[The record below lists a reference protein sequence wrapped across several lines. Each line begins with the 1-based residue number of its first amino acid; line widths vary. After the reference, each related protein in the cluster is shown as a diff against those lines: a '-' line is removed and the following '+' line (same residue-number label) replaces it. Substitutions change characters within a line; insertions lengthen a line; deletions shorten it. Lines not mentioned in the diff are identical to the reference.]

1 MGEFSTEREHSDL
14 VKMELY
20 LKAGADGQS
29 VGDCPFAHYVRAVLA
44 YKDLPCSVHPCGPS
58 GKPSWLVES
67 HGGKMP
73 CLKTKDDIITESSVI
88 ADHINSSHPPIL
100 PTGEDVKAEVGGIF
114 PAMARLVKSTQADP
128 SLEEAFVLAVTRLA
142 NVLKSSGGP
151 WLLGDSISLADLAL
165 GPVLYHAS
173 ITLAEW
179 HPGALQKMEGLE
191 VVAAYR
197 DRLLALPCVRDTSY
211 PRETVLWGWG
221 QARAK

>member
-1 MGEFSTEREHSDL
+1 MGDL

-58 GKPSWLVES
+58 GKPSWLVEN

-88 ADHINSSHPPIL
+88 ANHINSSHPPIL

-114 PAMARLVKSTQADP
+114 PAMAR
-128 SLEEAFVLAVTRLA
+128 
-142 NVLKSSGGP
+142 LKSSGGP

-179 HPGALQKMEGLE
+179 HPGALQKMEEVE

-197 DRLLALPCVRDTSY
+197 DRLLALPCVRDTSS

>member
-1 MGEFSTEREHSDL
+1 MGRHSPAGSQFSTERKNSDL

-44 YKDLPCSVHPCGPS
+44 YKNLPCSVHPCGPS
-58 GKPSWLVES
+58 GKPSWLVEN

-73 CLKTKDDIITESSVI
+73 CLKTKEDIITE
-88 ADHINSSHPPIL
+88 
-100 PTGEDVKAEVGGIF
+100 VGGIS
-114 PAMARLVKSTQADP
+114 PAMARLVKNTQGDP
-128 SLEEAFVLAVTRLA
+128 SLEEAFVQAVTRLA
-142 NVLKSSGGP
+142 NLLKSSGGP

-179 HPGALQKMEGLE
+179 HPGALQKMEEVE

-197 DRLLALPCVRDTSY
+197 DRLLALPCVKDTSN

-221 QARAK
+221 QAR